1 MTASHT
7 DPLPGEADIVD
18 NDNAGLVEEIRR
30 VAGLMTNSLVNA
42 YRNESSKDDA
52 RRAGARIIQASRLLY
67 TRYNGDLIEGRIKL
81 DDMQDEFDMLQD
93 EYNALVYRYNN
104 LKQASRNIITRQ
116 DQDVVGLRRQVAV
129 LRIQNQWRQ
138 FRLLNLP
145 PVNPLPQ
152 LQPSDTIWLLL
163 Q

>member
-7 DPLPGEADIVD
+7 DPLPGEADIAD

-152 LQPSDTIWLLL
+152 LQPSDTIWL
-163 Q
+163 

>member
-7 DPLPGEADIVD
+7 DPLPGEADIAD

-42 YRNESSKDDA
+42 YRIESSKNDA

-163 Q
+163 H

>member
-1 MTASHT
+1 MTTSHV
-7 DPLPGEADIVD
+7 DPPPDEVDITD

-30 VAGLMTNSLVNA
+30 VVGLTTNSLINA
-42 YRNESSKDDA
+42 YKSERSKDDA

-81 DDMQDEFDMLQD
+81 DDMQDELDMMQD
-93 EYNALVYRYNN
+93 EYNDLVRQYNN
-104 LKQASRNIITRQ
+104 IRQVSRNIITRQ
-116 DQDVVGLRRQVAV
+116 DQDIVGLRRQVAV

-138 FRLLNLP
+138 FRLLNP

-152 LQPSDTIWLLL
+152 PQPSDTIWLLL

>member
-1 MTASHT
+1 MTASHE
-7 DPLPGEADIVD
+7 DLPPDEVDITD

-30 VAGLMTNSLVNA
+30 VIGLMTNSLINA
-42 YRNESSKDDA
+42 YRSERSKDDA

-81 DDMQDEFDMLQD
+81 DDMQDELDMLQD
-93 EYNALVYRYNN
+93 EYNDLVRQYNN
-104 LKQASRNIITRQ
+104 IRQASRNIITRQ
-116 DQDVVGLRRQVAV
+116 DQDIVGLRRQVAV

-145 PVNPLPQ
+145 PVNSPPQ
-152 LQPSDTIWLLL
+152 PPTDQAWLLFH
-163 Q
+163 

>member
-7 DPLPGEADIVD
+7 DPLPGEIDITDYNNV
-18 NDNAGLVEEIRR
+18 GLVEEIRR
-30 VAGLMTNSLVNA
+30 VVGLTTNSLINA

-81 DDMQDEFDMLQD
+81 DDMQDELDMLQD
-93 EYNALVYRYNN
+93 ENNDLVRRYNN
-104 LKQASRNIITRQ
+104 LRQASRNIITRQ
-116 DQDVVGLRRQVAV
+116 DQDIVRLRRQVAV

-138 FRLLNLP
+138 FRLLNPP
-145 PVNPLPQ
+145 PVHPPPQ
-152 LQPSDTIWLLL
+152 PPTDQVWLLFH
-163 Q
+163 